1 MRTALALF
9 NLMNWCKMFL
19 PQRHEEHKRKLR
31 FLLPWFVS
39 SQTNCITIPIYI
51 FLPRSNKGL
60 EGKTSFFSSC
70 AAGVSMY
77 CCCSIVI
84 PKGWH
89 VYSKHCM
96 QWCSTPKGSYVVFM
110 KPCYKDLNPSDS
122 FLVFY
127 LFKALVVVAICFYYY
142 QGWCFT

>member
-1 MRTALALF
+1 
-9 NLMNWCKMFL
+9 MFL
-19 PQRHEEHKRKLR
+19 PQRHEEHERKLR

-89 VYSKHCM
+89 VYSKHCVR
-96 QWCSTPKGSYVVFM
+96 WCSTPKVSYIVLM
-110 KPCYKDLNPSDS
+110 NPCYKDLNPSDS
-122 FLVFY
+122 FFNVLSIQSVSCCCNLFLLLPRLIFY
-127 LFKALVVVAICFYYY
+127 IAHGLNRGLWV
-142 QGWCFT
+142 